1 MTIKIYKNLSDTNVL
16 DKNIT
21 QLGSDLT
28 GYLKED
34 CSIIDP
40 VITIEDF
47 TSFNIQQANYAYIT
61 EFGRYYYINNI
72 VVLSNELFELHMHVD
87 VLKTYASGI
96 RSNSAVISRQEKQYN
111 LYLQDGVFKT
121 YANPHYE
128 IRQFPSGFSGYH
140 FIFSVAGG

>member
-1 MTIKIYKNLSDTNVL
+1 MTIKIYKNLSDNNVL

-21 QLGSDLT
+21 QMGSNLT
-28 GYLKED
+28 GTLKEE

-47 TSFNIQQANYAYIT
+47 TSFDIKSANYAYIT

-72 VVLSNELFELHMHVD
+72 ICITDKLFELHMHVD
-87 VLKTYASGI
+87 VLKTYASEI
-96 RSNSAVISRQEKQYN
+96 RSNSAVISRQESQYN

-128 IRQFPSGFSGYH
+128 IKKFPSGFSGYH
-140 FIFSVAGG
+140 FIFSVAG